1 MCLFLQTANTFI
13 QGNQED
19 VDAEIETIVGNGL
32 KPFPITLSYKKR
44 NFNVFK

>member
-32 KPFPITLSYKKR
+32 KPFPAFSKR
-44 NFNVFK
+44 IKQK